1 MDSKEKTKNVG
12 KSKETGFGFPSGD
25 CQAMFEKMSTCCGDE
40 SNVID
45 CCSIRKFRI
54 WGLVVDISDRHDNPL
69 FLHDAGTYV

>member
-45 CCSIRKFRI
+45 CCSIMERVMEEKSRKSK
-54 WGLVVDISDRHDNPL
+54 GGDK
-69 FLHDAGTYV
+69 TEK